1 MQTLNI
7 RYCLLLYS
15 FLEGSG
21 NPPQSS
27 CLGDP
32 VDRGAWVY
40 SARGRKERD
49 TARQLSAHA
58 RTLVLRM
65 VLDTKEVSQMSY

>member
-40 SARGRKERD
+40 SAWGCKEQD
-49 TARQLSAHA
+49 TTWQLSAHT